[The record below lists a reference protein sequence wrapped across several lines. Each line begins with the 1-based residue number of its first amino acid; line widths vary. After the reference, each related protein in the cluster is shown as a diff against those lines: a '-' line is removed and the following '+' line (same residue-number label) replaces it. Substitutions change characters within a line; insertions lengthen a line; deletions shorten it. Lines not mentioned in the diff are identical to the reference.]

1 MFFQKKGL
9 LAALFL
15 ILLVM
20 ACSFGKSQDRI
31 RIVKSTP
38 DEGTILQK
46 GSNVDLIV
54 EVGYHL
60 GSAKTGTISLVV
72 QDQDNNPITQTS
84 MVVQEGTRR
93 TTLAKTFTTP
103 SEANSLFV
111 FTPLSVQGKES
122 SVAVDRI
129 GFSLK

>member
-1 MFFQKKGL
+1 MQESLLMFFQKKGL

-54 EVGYHL
+54 EVG
-60 GSAKTGTISLVV
+60 
-72 QDQDNNPITQTS
+72 
-84 MVVQEGTRR
+84 
-93 TTLAKTFTTP
+93 
-103 SEANSLFV
+103 
-111 FTPLSVQGKES
+111 
-122 SVAVDRI
+122 
-129 GFSLK
+129 